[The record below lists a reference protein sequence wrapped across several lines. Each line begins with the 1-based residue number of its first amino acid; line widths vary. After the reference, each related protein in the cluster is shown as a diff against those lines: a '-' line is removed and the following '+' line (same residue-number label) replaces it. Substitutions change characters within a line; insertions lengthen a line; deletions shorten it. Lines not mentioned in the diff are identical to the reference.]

1 MTRVRFTLPQVKLHP
16 DTRPPACP
24 HCGSILLHRHGA
36 VAKPIKDLYVSEV
49 VALRYRCT
57 DCGRTFRHYPEGVDQ
72 HDQSLRL
79 RGLAALSWAL
89 GLSLRSTSH
98 LLAAMGRELS
108 RMSVWRDVQE
118 SGSGALSGWLSRARG
133 QVRLM
138 GADETVVRVKGEKTV
153 VGFVTDAESGQ
164 LVGMDVLVDRDSEG
178 FVRWLSDYVES
189 LGVEAMVT
197 DDLSTY
203 KPAVERLGVDHQ
215 VCIAH
220 VRKNVRNRLD
230 RIKGWEWYKARIW
243 MLLSELPE
251 WGGRELLVMERRVRG
266 EPALRRL
273 VVELCQKWRS
283 LLCHRRAPGM
293 PQTNNCTER
302 AIGRSK
308 IRYKTVRGYKSID
321 GMMNGLGL
329 TQWVWS
335 GKEGQNLGE
344 LLAA

>member
-1 MTRVRFTLPQVKLHP
+1 MTRVRFTLPQVKDYPH
-16 DTRPPACP
+16 TRPSACP
-24 HCGSILLHRHGA
+24 HCGSIFLHRHGA
-36 VAKPIKDLYVSEV
+36 VAKPIKDLYLSEV
-49 VALRYRCT
+49 VVLRYRCT
-57 DCGRTFRHYPEGVDQ
+57 DCGRTFRHYPQGVDQ

-178 FVRWLSDYVES
+178 FVRWLSDYVE
-189 LGVEAMVT
+189 
-197 DDLSTY
+197 
-203 KPAVERLGVDHQ
+203 PLGVDHQ

-220 VRKNVRNRLD
+220 VRKNVRNRLE

-251 WGGRELLVMERRVRG
+251 WGGRELLAMERRVRG

-308 IRYKTVRGYKSID
+308 IRYKTVRGYKSIG

-335 GKEGQNLGE
+335 GKEGLNLGE